1 MNQLEQ
7 TYEAMEWCIANK
19 KSGTAAAN
27 LAADVGLVSQG
38 GKARWPLINKS
49 TVAWW
54 VQNGPP
60 EERIKQEILT
70 PAEKQKMIQYLKD
83 MSGIRKGLDRPQ
95 IRKYIR
101 KVLVLRRQQLKE
113 KAANGRKNPMYRTGA
128 QPLSH
133 AAKVCLADPTMG
145 CERPSNE
152 WFRKFYKEAEV
163 DGLSGVAPP
172 TDFVYPVFC
181 ANRLCAQSE
190 PRLSTTPSDSTPAR
204 KQRPS
209 CTSPT

>member
-1 MNQLEQ
+1 MV
-7 TYEAMEWCIANK
+7 CIENK
-19 KSGTAAAN
+19 KSGKAAIN
-27 LAADVGLVSQG
+27 LAADGGLVSKG
-38 GKARWPLINKS
+38 GTARWPLISKS
-49 TVAWW
+49 TVQRWIEK
-54 VQNGPP
+54 GPP
-60 EERIKQEILT
+60 EGRIKREILIPT
-70 PAEKQKMIQYLKD
+70 EKQKMIQYLKE
-83 MSGIRKGLDRPQ
+83 MSSIRQGLDRQQ
-95 IRKYIR
+95 IRKHIR

-128 QPLSH
+128 QPLSQ

-172 TDFVYPVFC
+172 TDFAYPVFC

-190 PRLSTTPSDSTPAR
+190 PKLSTTPSDSTPAR
-204 KQRPS
+204 KKRRG
-209 CTSPT
+209 CTSTT